1 MPLCF
6 TGIFLL
12 CFRRKFMILLMILT
26 GFIAVSSSIYACA
39 NFNDIYNEIQT
50 ILAGDEDSFDKR
62 CDSRSINDVNYCE
75 CKVGPLYPATNGTN
89 RVLRFRVDECDDLED
104 ITMKFFLFFCL
115 SLTASLLSTTLLI
128 VSIVAYCT
136 PVKELSNA
144 LLSNEESTY
153 DSTKH
158 QDEPHLYP
166 NLAQAE
172 GHHNP
177 VFIQYTNTEPKK
189 KVFWYPY
196 CGQPNPN
203 THVGEGPRQSQP
215 FEPNTQV
222 TFSHFR
228 NGQEG
233 RVF

>member
-1 MPLCF
+1 MVRA
-6 TGIFLL
+6 I
-12 CFRRKFMILLMILT
+12 
-26 GFIAVSSSIYACA
+26 
-39 NFNDIYNEIQT
+39 
-50 ILAGDEDSFDKR
+50 
-62 CDSRSINDVNYCE
+62 
-75 CKVGPLYPATNGTN
+75 
-89 RVLRFRVDECDDLED
+89 
-104 ITMKFFLFFCL
+104 L
-115 SLTASLLSTTLLI
+115 SLNSIKTNIILSLYQDGSFTCICYHPAMMIKRDLSC
-128 VSIVAYCT
+128 SQ
-136 PVKELSNA
+136 ELSNA

-196 CGQPNPN
+196 SGQPNPN
-203 THVGEGPRQSQP
+203 TQVGEGPRQSQP